1 MSIDK
6 GYNYQIIYVYL
17 DSHQNKPCCSSQ
29 LTDYTPR
36 WFFLMKRNHCR
47 LKWIV
52 WLCDESWSVCR
63 IQLLL
68 WNWMLLTVPTVREC
82 TRNLFISQEGNR
94 SIVQI
99 CVAMIITIA
108 SFHIH
113 QSSLCL
119 HSHGQDLEMEG
130 FEIANLSLK
139 LWMHSI
145 LVDSFLA
152 WRCFGWCDH
161 GLCERSLQWGQWVS
175 SKEAPEDS
183 KALSRFVSR
192 NHVPCVS
199 HCHKCQPAVDLC
211 PSSHLQSDQQITF
224 FRSMSE

>member
-6 GYNYQIIYVYL
+6 GYTYQIIYVYL
-17 DSHQNKPCCSSQ
+17 DNHQNKPCCSSQ

-36 WFFLMKRNHCR
+36 WFCLMKRNHCR
-47 LKWIV
+47 LKWISLIV
-52 WLCDESWSVCR
+52 WWIMISFQFAGFSCFCEIGCYWQY
-63 IQLLL
+63 QLL
-68 WNWMLLTVPTVREC
+68 EC

-99 CVAMIITIA
+99 CVTMIITIA

-113 QSSLCL
+113 QSSSCL

-139 LWMHSI
+139 LWMTSI
-145 LVDSFLA
+145 LADSFFA

-161 GLCERSLQWGQWVS
+161 GLCEKVYNGGSGFPARKLWKTARPCPG
-175 SKEAPEDS
+175 
-183 KALSRFVSR
+183 LSAGTM
-192 NHVPCVS
+192 C
-199 HCHKCQPAVDLC
+199 PAFLTVTNVNPL
-211 PSSHLQSDQQITF
+211 
-224 FRSMSE
+224 